1 MRALT
6 EPSLE
11 LELSLRK
18 QINVISKVILM
29 ELITIHLEYILRF
42 LLKLQQKTIIIHNV
56 TLRKNVILLLLLVL
70 DDFQQRI
77 LVTYILDPQFFG
89 NAHVFVWFY
98 DSAAYLKRDGRIVV
112 D

>member
-1 MRALT
+1 MCALT

-18 QINVISKVILM
+18 QIYIISKVILVK
-29 ELITIHLEYILRF
+29 LIAINLEYILRF

-56 TLRKNVILLLLLVL
+56 TLRKDIILLLFLVL

-77 LVTYILDPQFFG
+77 LVAYILDPQFLG
-89 NAHVFVWFY
+89 NAHIFVRFY